1 MKFFLD
7 TANIKAIQEGRAMG
21 SLDGVTTNP
30 SLVAKEGRPFKEESS
45 KSATVNGPVSVEV
58 TALDLEDAITP
69 SGIATSL

>member
-45 KSATVNGPVSVEV
+45 KSATP
-58 TALDLEDAITP
+58 
-69 SGIATSL
+69 